1 MKNKHLLI
9 IFALTLLM
17 IGLFS
22 LLTPQENSKL
32 IIAKG
37 PSKIE
42 DIYVKH
48 KEGEIVKWELTS
60 EVAYL
65 EEKRNRFDL
74 EGITMDIK
82 EGEGIRV
89 KGKNGTIYEKDKIIV
104 LSDSVVI
111 EMKDFTMYTNS
122 LTYNGK
128 NKSITTEDDIRFEG
142 KNLLLTGKGLY
153 GDVRKERVTVKNNVV
168 ATIY

>member
-1 MKNKHLLI
+1 
-9 IFALTLLM
+9 M

-22 LLTPQENSKL
+22 LLTPQENSKM

-48 KEGEIVKWELTS
+48 KEGETIKWELTS
-60 EVAYL
+60 DVAYL
-65 EEKRNRFDL
+65 EEKRNQVDL

-82 EGEGIRV
+82 EGDGIEVSGRT
-89 KGKNGTIYEKDKIIV
+89 GTIYEKDKTIV
-104 LSDSVVI
+104 LKDSVVI
-111 EMKDFTMYTNS
+111 EMKDYTMYTDS

-128 NKSITTEDDIRFEG
+128 NKSITTLDNVRLEG
-142 KNLLLTGKGLY
+142 KNLLITGRGLY
-153 GDVRKERVTVKNNVV
+153 GDVRRERVKVKNNVV
-168 ATIY
+168 ATVY

>member
-1 MKNKHLLI
+1 
-9 IFALTLLM
+9 M

-22 LLTPQENSKL
+22 LLNPHENQKM

-65 EEKRNRFDL
+65 EEKRNQVDL
-74 EGITMDIK
+74 EEITMDIK
-82 EGEGIRV
+82 EGDGIKV
-89 KGKNGTIYEKDKIIV
+89 KSKTGTIFEKDKTIV
-104 LSDSVVI
+104 LKDSVMI
-111 EMKDFTMYTNS
+111 EMKDYTMYTDS

-128 NKSITTEDDIRFEG
+128 NKSITTKDKIRLEG
-142 KNLLLTGKGLY
+142 KNLLITGRGLY
-153 GDVRKERVTVKNNVV
+153 GDVRRDRVKVKNNVV
-168 ATIY
+168 ATVY